1 MPTSK
6 PMFSKPTTPLVDDF
20 SKELLRASNT
30 EVILRSALHFG
41 CHLVGIREK
50 DSRFPSS
57 SSQAPKGL
65 FLFAEGKIDNW
76 EVSWLIM
83 AHSKHG
89 NKFGYAGCSPLIQ
102 YEYIQGIYVYDGS
115 EWHKSPPL

>member
-6 PMFSKPTTPLVDDF
+6 PMFSKPTTPSVDDF

-41 CHLVGIREK
+41 CHLVGICEK

>member
-1 MPTSK
+1 MVKSN
-6 PMFSKPTTPLVDDF
+6 PMFSKPTTPLADDF

-41 CHLVGIREK
+41 CHLVGIFEK

-76 EVSWLIM
+76 EVSWLIVHHAKM
-83 AHSKHG
+83 G
-89 NKFGYAGCSPLIQ
+89 NKFGYSGCSPLIH
-102 YEYIQGIYVYDGS
+102 YEFIKGIYAYDGN
-115 EWHKSPPL
+115 EWHKTPPL